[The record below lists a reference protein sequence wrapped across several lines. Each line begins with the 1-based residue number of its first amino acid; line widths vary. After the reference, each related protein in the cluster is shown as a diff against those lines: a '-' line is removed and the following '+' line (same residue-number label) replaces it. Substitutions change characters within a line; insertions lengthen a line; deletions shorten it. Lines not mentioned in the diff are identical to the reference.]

1 MDEEAQQFRKITMKV
16 LTMQLNSTSVMDI
29 IAYGGAAVGMMVA
42 LQQFLSGN
50 ISPSGTLTI
59 CLLASE
65 FFIPL
70 RLLGSFFHIAMNGM
84 AASDNMFDFFDLKE
98 PAKGEI
104 NLKDMGSGIQIENL
118 SFQYDESRRILND
131 ILNFLLEVSLLW
143 WEPPAVEKVRLQG
156 FSQVVIKGIQVM

>member
-1 MDEEAQQFRKITMKV
+1 MKV

-29 IAYGGAAVGMMVA
+29 IAYGGAAIGMMVA

-98 PAKGEI
+98 PEKGEI
-104 NLKDMGSGIQIENL
+104 NLKDVGSGIQIENL

-131 ILNFLLEVSLLW
+131 INILLEVSLLW
-143 WEPPAVEKVRLQG
+143 LEPPAVEKVRLQG
-156 FSQVVIKGIQVM
+156 FSQVVIKVTRVM